1 MLILNTNLF
10 LQRGYP
16 KKSRQSMQDAIA
28 SFTREL
34 TGMKDS
40 QKFLQQ
46 SLSSVL
52 PGEFEIFEFDGICC
66 ASPILRDFLDLL
78 EIMLG

>member
-1 MLILNTNLF
+1 
-10 LQRGYP
+10 
-16 KKSRQSMQDAIA
+16 MQDAIA

-78 EIMLG
+78 EIMLGWYWYGNSSDDGYIGDSF